1 MKIILLITNFGI
13 GGAQRVF
20 YDHVSHFSTFCMVNE
35 VVFNINDDDRIY
47 NSGAHIHSLNV
58 GSGYTLI
65 GKINKF
71 ISRVYRFR
79 KIVYAI
85 KPDISIS
92 HMDGAN
98 WVNACT
104 ITPEK
109 KIFVVHGT
117 VLHDK
122 RQHSFINYLRRKL
135 FIPFLYRRACAVV
148 AVSEG
153 IKFELE
159 KYCGLKNVISIPN
172 YFNVTS
178 INNLANAGLPD
189 GFADLFS
196 ANTQILTTSG
206 RFASQKNHISIAPL
220 FQIVKKRFPD
230 LKLILLGDG
239 ELKQKIIES
248 FQVYGFKVYL
258 NDQFLPFSTDYDVY
272 ITGYVQNPFSFIKK
286 STLFI
291 FPSLWEGF
299 PLALCEAMI
308 CGVPVLSSDCPT
320 GPREILSPGSF
331 DSEYILTKAEFTE
344 YGVLLPMSDKSSFIN
359 EWVDT
364 IILLLE
370 NESIR
375 NKMSSAASQHI
386 AKYDKSAVMNKW
398 DNLLKV
404 V

>member
-1 MKIILLITNFGI
+1 
-13 GGAQRVF
+13 
-20 YDHVSHFSTFCMVNE
+20 
-35 VVFNINDDDRIY
+35 
-47 NSGAHIHSLNV
+47 
-58 GSGYTLI
+58 
-65 GKINKF
+65 
-71 ISRVYRFR
+71 
-79 KIVYAI
+79 
-85 KPDISIS
+85 
-92 HMDGAN
+92 
-98 WVNACT
+98 
-104 ITPEK
+104 
-109 KIFVVHGT
+109 
-117 VLHDK
+117 
-122 RQHSFINYLRRKL
+122 
-135 FIPFLYRRACAVV
+135 
-148 AVSEG
+148 
-153 IKFELE
+153 
-159 KYCGLKNVISIPN
+159 
-172 YFNVTS
+172 
-178 INNLANAGLPD
+178 LPD